1 MKWVKQKAPHLQQ
14 ILKNI
19 NEDMTHPLTVY
30 KPPCLPVAW
39 FTETVFPNK
48 ALFRLLQTQYFP
60 LIWYNCP
67 HLALRAPP
75 DKGGTYITLTEHWPC
90 QSECGCTVRDTL
102 ALIPNLR
109 CAGQSHFLCHSL
121 IRFWK
126 STEMSITLSWIN
138 RCVKNQQRVYLIF
151 SYIQWKDLI
160 YG

>member
-1 MKWVKQKAPHLQQ
+1 MKQVKQKAPHLQQ

-48 ALFRLLQTQYFP
+48 ALFRLLQIQYFP

-67 HLALRAPP
+67 HLALWAPP
-75 DKGGTYITLTEHWPC
+75 DKGGTYITLTEHWPR
-90 QSECGCTVRDTL
+90 QSACGCTVRDTL

-126 STEMSITLSWIN
+126 STEMSTTLSWIN

-151 SYIQWKDLI
+151 SYIQWKDLT

>member
-1 MKWVKQKAPHLQQ
+1 MKQVKQKAPHLQQ

-48 ALFRLLQTQYFP
+48 ALFRLLQIQYFP

-67 HLALRAPP
+67 HLALWAPP
-75 DKGGTYITLTEHWPC
+75 DTGGTYITLTEHWPR
-90 QSECGCTVRDTL
+90 QSACGCTVRDTL

-126 STEMSITLSWIN
+126 STEMSTTLSWIN

-151 SYIQWKDLI
+151 SYIQWKDLT